1 MAISMGIFLLVVMF
15 VLLFLGAPM
24 MVGLL
29 LAPVL
34 AILRYM
40 PDIDL
45 MWLTQQATGGI
56 EVFSLLAVPMF
67 IFAADIMSYGQ
78 TSKRLLDFVYTFVG
92 HIRGGLAITT
102 AATCTIFGAISG
114 STQATVVAIGKPMYQ
129 DMVDKGYGVSESI
142 ALIINSAN
150 IALLIPPST
159 VMVMYG
165 VVTGASVGELF
176 IAGVGPGLLVLAFFA
191 IFNYFDAK
199 RKGIPVEKKVS
210 WADRWVSFKKALL
223 PLGFPA
229 IIVGG
234 IYSGLFSPTE
244 AAAVSVA
251 YTFILEFFIFKTIK
265 LKDITDIA
273 LSTAVVTS
281 VVFILV
287 AAGAATSWVL
297 SLARIPQVL
306 AESVLGVN
314 PSAIKVL
321 AMVSIFFF
329 VACMFTDQLVAIII
343 LAPMFVGPAAAAG
356 IDPIHLGIVVT
367 MQAAIGSCTPPF
379 GCNIFTAS
387 AVFNKPYMTVIK
399 KTVPYFIMY
408 FIIALLMFIPEI
420 ALISRNLLY

>member
-1 MAISMGIFLLVVMF
+1 
-15 VLLFLGAPM
+15 
-24 MVGLL
+24 
-29 LAPVL
+29 
-34 AILRYM
+34 
-40 PDIDL
+40 
-45 MWLTQQATGGI
+45 
-56 EVFSLLAVPMF
+56 
-67 IFAADIMSYGQ
+67 
-78 TSKRLLDFVYTFVG
+78 
-92 HIRGGLAITT
+92 
-102 AATCTIFGAISG
+102 
-114 STQATVVAIGKPMYQ
+114 
-129 DMVDKGYGVSESI
+129 
-142 ALIINSAN
+142 
-150 IALLIPPST
+150 T

-176 IAGVGPGLLVLAFFA
+176 IAGIGPGLIVLAFFA
-191 IFNYFDAK
+191 VFNYFDAK

-210 WADRWVSFKKALL
+210 WADRWKSFKKALL

-234 IYSGLFSPTE
+234 IYTGLFSPTE
-244 AAAVSVA
+244 AAAISVA
-251 YTFILEFFIFKTIK
+251 YAFVLEFFVFKTIK
-265 LKDITDIA
+265 IKDITEIA

-297 SLARIPQVL
+297 SLARIPQIL
-306 AESVLGVN
+306 AETVLGTN

-343 LAPMFVGPAAAAG
+343 LAPMFVGPAMAAG

-387 AVFNKPYMTVIK
+387 AVFKQPYMTVIK
-399 KTVPYFIMY
+399 KTVPYFVMF
-408 FIIALLMFIPEI
+408 FIISLLMFIPEI

>member
-45 MWLTQQATGGI
+45 MWLAQQATGGI

-129 DMVDKGYGVSESI
+129 DMVNKGYGVSESI
-142 ALIINSAN
+142 ALIINAAN

-176 IAGVGPGLLVLAFFA
+176 IAGVGPGLIVLGFFA
-191 IFNYFDAK
+191 LYNYFDAK

-210 WADRWVSFKKALL
+210 WADRWQSFKKALL

-244 AAAVSVA
+244 AAAISVA
-251 YTFILEFFIFKTIK
+251 YAFILEFFIFKTIK
-265 LKDITDIA
+265 LKDITEIA

-306 AESVLGVN
+306 AETVLGVN
-314 PSAIKVL
+314 PSAFKVL

-387 AVFNKPYMTVIK
+387 AVFNKPYLTVIR

-408 FIIALLMFIPEI
+408 FIISLLMFIPEI

>member
-1 MAISMGIFLLVVMF
+1 MAISMGGFLLAIMF
-15 VLLFLGAPM
+15 LLLFLGAPM
-24 MVGLL
+24 IVGLL
-29 LAPVL
+29 LAPLL
-34 AILRYM
+34 ALLRFI

-45 MWLTQQATGGI
+45 MWLAQQASGGV

-92 HIRGGLAITT
+92 HIRGGMAITT

-129 DMVDKGYGVSESI
+129 QMIEKNYGVSETL

-165 VVTGASVGELF
+165 VVTGASIGELF
-176 IAGVGPGLLVLAFFA
+176 IAGVGPGLLVLLFFA

-199 RKGIPVEKKVS
+199 RKGIPVEEKVS
-210 WADRWVSFKKALL
+210 WSERWEAFKKALL

-234 IYSGLFSPTE
+234 IYSGIFSPTE

-251 YTFILEFFIFKTIK
+251 YALILELFIFKTIT
-265 LKDITDIA
+265 LKDIPNIA
-273 LSTAVVTS
+273 LSTGVVTS

-297 SLARIPQVL
+297 SLARIPQAL
-306 AESVLGVN
+306 AEAVLGTN
-314 PSAIKVL
+314 PSAIRVL

-356 IDPIHLGIVVT
+356 IDPVHIVVVVT
-367 MQAAIGSCTPPF
+367 MRAAIGSCSPPF

-387 AVFNKPYMTVIK
+387 AVFDKPYLTVIRK
-399 KTVPYFIMY
+399 CLPYFIMY
-408 FIIALLMFIPEI
+408 FIISLLMFIPEV

>member
-1 MAISMGIFLLVVMF
+1 MEITMGIFMLVIMF
-15 VLLFLGAPM
+15 ILLFSGAPM

-29 LAPVL
+29 LSPLL
-34 AILRYM
+34 ALLTFM

-78 TSKRLLDFVYTFVG
+78 TSRRLLDLVYTFVG

-176 IAGVGPGLLVLAFFA
+176 IAGVGPGLIVLAFFSL
-191 IFNYFDAK
+191 FNYFDAK
-199 RKGIPVEKKVS
+199 RKGIPVEKKTS
-210 WADRWVSFKKALL
+210 WADRWKSFKKAIFA
-223 PLGFPA
+223 LGFPV

-234 IYSGLFSPTE
+234 IYSGMFSPTE
-244 AAAVSVA
+244 AAAISVA
-251 YTFILEFFIFKTIK
+251 YSFLIEFFIYKTIK
-265 LKDITDIA
+265 IKDIPEIA

-287 AAGAATSWVL
+287 AAGAALSWVL
-297 SLARIPQVL
+297 SLARLPQIL
-306 AESVLGVN
+306 ANAVLGVN
-314 PSAIKVL
+314 PSALRVMV
-321 AMVSIFFF
+321 MVSIFFF
-329 VACMFTDQLVAIII
+329 IACMFTDQLVAIII
-343 LAPMFVGPAAAAG
+343 LAPMFVGPATAAG
-356 IDPIHLGIVVT
+356 IDPIHLGVIVT

-387 AVFNKPYMTVIK
+387 AVFNKPYMTVIR

-408 FIIALLMFIPEI
+408 FIISILMFVPEI